1 MDPCAFDTLFSKSVP
16 HILEK
21 IFFSLD
27 YASFKNCF
35 EVCSEWNGLLTTK
48 QYQRRGKLVFHDELK
63 KDEQKLWYAS
73 VCGESGKVR
82 TLLSSGMLCV
92 DSVFRGS
99 TPLYMASWINMAN
112 EWGVTPLKSAA
123 NKGHKDVVQLLLDR
137 GADPNMANQAGSTAL
152 SFALQNGH
160 MDVSNILTKNGGNA

>member
-1 MDPCAFDTLFSKSVP
+1 MVAGVETMDPCAFDTLFSKSVP

-63 KDEQKLWYAS
+63 KDGEKLWHAS
-73 VCGESGKVR
+73 IYGRSGEVR
-82 TLLSSGMLCV
+82 TLLVSRMLYV
-92 DSVFRGS
+92 DSLFGRFSSPPLHIASCNGHADVVHLLLDGGADPNMATQWGS
-99 TPLYMASWINMAN
+99 TPLMCA
-112 EWGVTPLKSAA
+112 TK
-123 NKGHKDVVQLLLDR
+123 KGHKDVVKLLLDR
-137 GADPNMANQAGSTAL
+137 GAQPT
-152 SFALQNGH
+152 
-160 MDVSNILTKNGGNA
+160 